1 MGKKSSRKDKNIYLE
16 SRENANLTRA
26 EASEKL
32 EIVSESR
39 IEKIESEKIT
49 AAPEDILAMAKGYN
63 RPDLCNYYCANE
75 CAIGRETVPE
85 IKISSLSEITLS
97 ALSSL
102 NTLYRE
108 RDRLIDITAD
118 GVINEAEKKDFEK
131 ILDDLEK
138 LSIAADTLRL
148 WVQNAITNGEID

>member
-16 SRENANLTRA
+16 SRENADLTRA

-49 AAPEDILAMAKGYN
+49 AQPEDVLAMAKVYH

-75 CAIGRETVPE
+75 CAIGKETVPE
-85 IKISSLSEITLS
+85 IKISSLAEITL
-97 ALSSL
+97 ATLASL
-102 NTLYRE
+102 NELYRE
-108 RDRLIDITAD
+108 RDRLIAITAD
-118 GVINEAEKKDFEK
+118 GVISDNELQEFEHIKDNLEK
-131 ILDDLEK
+131 I
-138 LSIAADTLRL
+138 SIAADTLNL
-148 WVQNAITNGEID
+148 WVQNTIDNRNK